1 MFQNHVMSQDAAITD
16 GDSNATVNGAQSV
29 TTHEGQ
35 SASTHREDSGL
46 LRSLG
51 KRQLLLGLALL
62 VATLALYHPV
72 SRSQFLSF
80 DDDRYV
86 TANPQVRDGLHS
98 GLLSWAF
105 TTFEQA
111 NWHPLTWLSHAL
123 DCQLFQ
129 LNPAGHHYTNLLFH
143 VANALL
149 LFLVLQW
156 FSGYTGRSLMVA
168 ALFAVHPLNVESV
181 AWVAERKNVLC
192 MFFCLLAIGA
202 YGWYVRKPGIGR
214 YAAVAVLVAM
224 SLMSKPMAVTLPML
238 LLVLDYWPLGRMR
251 FANSAESENGPGG
264 APFVKNPVAFGKLC
278 LEKVPLLALSAGSAI
293 VTMIAQRAGGAVL
306 SAAEHSPLLRI
317 ENAVRSYGV
326 YLKKAIWPSS
336 LAALYPYPHEVPFW
350 QVALSAAFLILI
362 TWAVLKYR
370 DQRYLAA
377 GWFWF
382 LGTMVPMIGLVQVGN
397 QSMADRYA
405 YLPMIGIFILVVWTT
420 AEWASIRR
428 GWETYAAGVGIL
440 VLIGFSIATRAQLK
454 YWHDDESLWAHALEV
469 TRDNCVAEN
478 NFGVVLMK
486 QNRRDEA
493 VAHFRTAE
501 AIEPKDPTSQL
512 NLGVYAQEQ
521 GDLRQAAAR
530 YEWVLQLATDTQLR
544 GTAYANLGPIYFGFH
559 DYPRAQRSIE
569 SAMQLHRIYPRFFLY
584 LGLIAE
590 KNGDWKAAAQHF
602 ASLAG
607 AEPTDVAYLL
617 LSRALAQD
625 GDSAR
630 AGRAEQL
637 ARQISTDFQK
647 TQQTTDQLMLQ

>member
-1 MFQNHVMSQDAAITD
+1 
-16 GDSNATVNGAQSV
+16 
-29 TTHEGQ
+29 
-35 SASTHREDSGL
+35 
-46 LRSLG
+46 
-51 KRQLLLGLALL
+51 
-62 VATLALYHPV
+62 
-72 SRSQFLSF
+72 
-80 DDDRYV
+80 
-86 TANPQVRDGLHS
+86 
-98 GLLSWAF
+98 
-105 TTFEQA
+105 
-111 NWHPLTWLSHAL
+111 
-123 DCQLFQ
+123 
-129 LNPAGHHYTNLLFH
+129 
-143 VANALL
+143 
-149 LFLVLQW
+149 
-156 FSGYTGRSLMVA
+156 
-168 ALFAVHPLNVESV
+168 
-181 AWVAERKNVLC
+181 
-192 MFFCLLAIGA
+192 
-202 YGWYVRKPGIGR
+202 
-214 YAAVAVLVAM
+214 
-224 SLMSKPMAVTLPML
+224 
-238 LLVLDYWPLGRMR
+238 
-251 FANSAESENGPGG
+251 
-264 APFVKNPVAFGKLC
+264 
-278 LEKVPLLALSAGSAI
+278 
-293 VTMIAQRAGGAVL
+293 
-306 SAAEHSPLLRI
+306 
-317 ENAVRSYGV
+317 
-326 YLKKAIWPSS
+326 
-336 LAALYPYPHEVPFW
+336 
-350 QVALSAAFLILI
+350 
-362 TWAVLKYR
+362 
-370 DQRYLAA
+370 
-377 GWFWF
+377 
-382 LGTMVPMIGLVQVGN
+382 
-397 QSMADRYA
+397 
-405 YLPMIGIFILVVWTT
+405 MIGIFILVVWTT

-647 TQQTTDQLMLQ
+647 TQQTPTS